1 MKAVFAANWRLLLF
15 GFLMMFWSS
24 PGQTYLI
31 SLYSGELRASF
42 DLTHSQF
49 GAVYSVGTL
58 LSAGV
63 MVWSGRLIDRMD
75 LAKLSLIVV
84 CLLGAGLWWMSFST
98 GIIALLAG
106 IFLLRQA
113 GQGLMTHIG
122 GTVMVRYFERV
133 KGKTTAFAW
142 IGYVTAEAVLPI
154 LTIALIAWLGW
165 RDAFRA
171 SGGLLLLIM
180 IPAILLLLRD
190 HHRTHRRHLEELEG
204 HAITGDPPEVVVHWS
219 RRDVLMDR
227 RFYMSM
233 PALMAA
239 ALLFTGFFFHQ
250 IHLVESKG
258 WSLIWWGQMFALY
271 AASSFCA
278 TLVYG
283 PLVDR
288 FGAVRLLPW
297 CILPL
302 AAGLLLLYASSH
314 PAAGIAFLVLTGMT
328 AGGVAILLG
337 PFWAEVYGTRH
348 LGAIKSVGTAVSVFA
363 SAVSPFAMGWLI
375 DLGMSMETL
384 ALLAALYIFV
394 SAALARLA
402 FSPPLQPRH

>member
-1 MKAVFAANWRLLLF
+1 MWSVITANWRLLCF

-31 SLYSGELRASF
+31 SLYSGEIRASF
-42 DLTHSQF
+42 DFTHSQF
-49 GAVYSVGTL
+49 GAVYSVATL
-58 LSAGV
+58 ASAAV

-75 LAKLSLIVV
+75 LVKLSLVV
-84 CLLGAGLWWMSFST
+84 VLLLGAGLWWISFSN
-98 GIIALLAG
+98 GITMLLLG

-122 GTVMVRYFERV
+122 GTVMVRYFEHV

-154 LTIALIAWLGW
+154 LTIALIAWFGW
-165 RDAFRA
+165 RDAFRT

-180 IPAILLLLRD
+180 IPAILLLLKD
-190 HHRTHRRHLEELEG
+190 HHRTHQRYLEELEG
-204 HAITGDPPEVVVHWS
+204 LAITGEPGDVIVHWT

-227 RFYMSM
+227 RFYLSM
-233 PALMAA
+233 PALMATS
-239 ALLFTGFFFHQ
+239 LLFTGFFFHQ

-258 WSLIWWGQMFALY
+258 WALIWWGQMFSLY
-271 AASSFCA
+271 AAASFCA

-288 FGAVRLLPW
+288 YGAVRLLPL
-297 CILPL
+297 CILPF
-302 AAGLLLLYASSH
+302 AAGLLLLYASSR
-314 PAAGIAFLVLTGMT
+314 PAAGVAYLFLTGMT
-328 AGGVAILLG
+328 SGGVAILLG

-375 DLGMSMETL
+375 DQGMSMETL
-384 ALLAALYIFV
+384 ALLAALYIFA
-394 SAALARLA
+394 SAAMARLA
-402 FSPPLQPRH
+402 FSSTLKPKH